1 MSKAKTSSAVALPD
15 DNGVAEVS
23 QTATAMIEVRVDAA
37 DADGFAV
44 RHFNFRLT
52 DKEAKKLKQLR
63 TSLHKSG
70 ATYFDGRIDRHIDR
84 HHDVFRWLLSQI
96 EVA

>member
-1 MSKAKTSSAVALPD
+1 MAKSKADEVALPS
-15 DNGVAEVS
+15 NSVVS
-23 QTATAMIEVRVDAA
+23 VSVSRTASAMIEVPVELA

-52 DKEAKKLKQLR
+52 DGEAKRLKQIR

-84 HHDVFRWLLSQI
+84 PHDVFRWLLSQI